1 MKYALVVDAGT
12 GSCRSILFD
21 LDGNAAAQ
29 TQREWTYEEETGVD
43 GAVRFDPELF
53 FRIVLDCLR
62 QTVRRAAGAGVNPA
76 DILTVCVTSQREG
89 MELDWVQP
97 NEKVGDCAVL
107 LSAGSRVTGGFGKGS
122 CLHASLIKQ
131 IVPDIPV
138 ALITIRRG
146 APGVMQGF
154 RDLIA
159 KFGCELLI
167 TCDTGADA
175 FFTGTETQVQ
185 SPLCDAYSILAASE
199 LEIPGVYGVVGFGGD
214 AELPLQ
220 DLIKNMGLAM
230 EKGGFLG
237 AHGITQEDL
246 ALLEQVLRHI
256 PYEEVEKWPYEA
268 ARGHMGIHY
277 CKRLW
282 SVDITPA
289 AAVTFFF
296 DADTMRE
303 VNPLIDAL
311 RETKTL
317 QEAEEILMKDWN
329 LFAETRLP
337 LVIPAP
343 SAPQVPD

>member
-1 MKYALVVDAGT
+1 MNQFSTPKPSVLQLLKGKKSVLLSGCGGGGDIMQT
-12 GSCRSILFD
+12 LSILNLCRSLGVEQVVLAELACMWWEFD
-21 LDGNAAAQ
+21 GQMALGGEA
-29 TQREWTYEEETGVD
+29 
-43 GAVRFDPELF
+43 
-53 FRIVLDCLR
+53 
-62 QTVRRAAGAGVNPA
+62 
-76 DILTVCVTSQREG
+76 

-97 NEKVGDCAVL
+97 NEKVGDCAAL
-107 LSAGSRVTGGFGKGS
+107 LSADSKVTGGFGKDNY
-122 CLHASLIKQ
+122 LHASLIKK
-131 IVPDIPV
+131 IVPDVPV
-138 ALITIRRG
+138 ALVTIRKG

-154 RDLIA
+154 QDLIA

-199 LEIPGVYGVVGFGGD
+199 LEIPGIYGVVGFGGD

-220 DLIKNMGLAM
+220 DLIKNMGIVM

-237 AHGITQEDL
+237 AHGLTQEDL
-246 ALLEQVLRHI
+246 ALIEQVLRYI

-268 ARGHMGIHY
+268 AKGNLGIHY

-303 VNPLIDAL
+303 VNPLVNAL
-311 RETKTL
+311 KGTKTL

>member
-1 MKYALVVDAGT
+1 MNRFSTPKPSVLQLLKGKKSVLLSGCGGGGDIMQTLSLLNLCKSMGVERVVLAELACMWWEFGGQMALGGEA
-12 GSCRSILFD
+12 
-21 LDGNAAAQ
+21 
-29 TQREWTYEEETGVD
+29 
-43 GAVRFDPELF
+43 
-53 FRIVLDCLR
+53 
-62 QTVRRAAGAGVNPA
+62 
-76 DILTVCVTSQREG
+76 

-97 NEKVGDCAVL
+97 HEKVGEYACL
-107 LSAGSRVTGGFGKGS
+107 LSGDSSVTGGFGRGNH
-122 CLHASLIKQ
+122 LHANLIKQ
-131 IVPDIPV
+131 VVPDVPV
-138 ALITIRRG
+138 ALVTIRRG
-146 APGVMQGF
+146 TPGVLQGF
-154 RDLIA
+154 RDLIDRFA
-159 KFGCELLI
+159 CELFI

-220 DLIKNMGLAM
+220 DLIKNMGLVM
-230 EKGGFLG
+230 KKGGYLG
-237 AHGITQEDL
+237 AHGLTQEDL
-246 ALLEQVLRHI
+246 ALIGQVLRFI

-268 ARGHMGIHY
+268 ARGNLGIHY

-296 DADTMRE
+296 DADTMRQ
-303 VNPLIDAL
+303 VNPLVNAV
-311 RETKTL
+311 RNTETL
-317 QEAEEILMKDWN
+317 QQAEELLMKDWN

-337 LVIPAP
+337 LTIAAP